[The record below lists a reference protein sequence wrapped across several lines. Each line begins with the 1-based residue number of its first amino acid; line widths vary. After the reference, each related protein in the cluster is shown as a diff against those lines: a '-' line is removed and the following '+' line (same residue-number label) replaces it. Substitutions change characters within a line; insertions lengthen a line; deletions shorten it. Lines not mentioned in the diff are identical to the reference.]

1 MESNQVSLV
10 DVHIPF
16 WRLVVLLIKFSIAA
30 IPAAILLTALIVLLQ
45 GLPFV
50 YSFIYYRLF
59 Y

>member
-1 MESNQVSLV
+1 MESSQISLV
-10 DVHIPF
+10 DIHIPF